1 MPKNLVIVE
10 SPAKART
17 IEKYLG
23 RTYKVMASVG
33 HVKDLP
39 ASSLGVDIENDF
51 TPKYSIIRGKK
62 KVIDELKKVANGAT
76 NIYLAP
82 DPDREGEA
90 IAWHIAEELGK
101 KNKEKIHR
109 VLFNE
114 ITKKGIEDG
123 IKNTGPINENRTN
136 AQQARRILDR
146 LVGYLVSPLLWKSLK
161 YGLSAGR
168 VQSVALRLLVEREEE
183 IEKFKPEE
191 YWLIDVTFEGG
202 QKAQLKARL
211 EKKNGKKYKVANGEE
226 AEQVLSDLKAGQYN
240 VAEVVR
246 KETFERAPLPFITSK
261 LQQEAAR
268 KLNYSAK
275 RTMMLA
281 QRLYEGIELGNEG
294 PVGLITYMRTDS
306 TRVSPDA
313 TSEARSFVEK
323 QYGKEFLAKGTRGGS
338 KGKKNVQDAHEA
350 IRPTSVARTPES
362 VKSVLDNDQYRL
374 YKLIW
379 DRFVS
384 SNMADAVYDQNTINI
399 ENGPYGLKSQGKV
412 LKFPGFQTLY
422 IEGVDEKSEKA
433 QDVIFEVKENDK
445 LKPEKH
451 DSKQMF
457 TQPPAR
463 YSEAT
468 LVKTLEAEGIGRPST
483 YASIIS
489 TIIDRDYA
497 NMVEKRFKPTE
508 LGRVV
513 CSMLIANFDKFFE
526 SKFTAGMEEE
536 LDGIEEGKLTWKGV
550 LRDFYD
556 EFKPVLDKAEKEFS
570 ANLSIGV
577 PCPTCGKDLTIKHGR
592 NGNFVACTAYPDC
605 KFTSNYERLEDGTF
619 KLVPKEEDKPSG
631 IECEKCGKELV
642 FKRTRFGEVLAC
654 PGYPECK
661 NIKNYVKLPDET
673 IKVLSAGEEIG
684 TPCPKCG
691 SGLTIKGGRN
701 GMFIGC
707 TKYPDCD
714 FTGNMEVNDKGEIIP
729 KFDKVDENVK
739 CEKCGKPMTLK
750 KSRRGKFFAC
760 TGYPECKNAKST
772 MVLEDG
778 TITVKE

>member
-39 ASSLGVDIENDF
+39 ASSIGVDVEDNF
-51 TPKYSIIRGKK
+51 KPKYTVIRGKK
-62 KVIDELKKVANGAT
+62 KVIDEIKKVANSAE

-90 IAWHIAEELGK
+90 IGWHIAEELGK
-101 KNKEKIHR
+101 KNKDKISR

-114 ITKKGIEDG
+114 ITKRGIEEG
-123 IKNTGPINENRTN
+123 IKNTGPINENRVN

-146 LVGYLVSPLLWKSLK
+146 LVGYMVSPLLWKPLK

-168 VQSVALRLLVEREEE
+168 VQSVALRLLIAREEE

-191 YWLIDVTFEGG
+191 YWLIDAIFNGG
-202 QKAQLKARL
+202 KNSELKARL
-211 EKKNGKKYKVANGEE
+211 EKKDGKRYKVPNGEE
-226 AEQVLSDLKAGQYN
+226 AEKVLSDLKSGQYN
-240 VAEVVR
+240 VAEVIR
-246 KETFERAPLPFITSK
+246 KEVKERAPLPFITSK

-268 KLNYSAK
+268 KLSFSAK
-275 RTMMLA
+275 KTMMVA
-281 QRLYEGIELGNEG
+281 QKLYEGIELGKEG

-313 TSEARSFVEK
+313 TKEAVDFIS
-323 QYGKEFLAKGTRGGS
+323 KEFGQDYLAKGKKGGA
-338 KGKKNVQDAHEA
+338 KGKNVQDAHEA
-350 IRPTSVARTPES
+350 IRPTSVSRTPDS
-362 VKSVLDNDQYRL
+362 VKNVLDRDQHRL

-379 DRFVS
+379 DRFLA
-384 SNMADAVYDQNTINI
+384 SNMADAIYDQNTINI
-399 ENGPYGLKSQGKV
+399 ANGPYTLKSQGKV
-412 LKFPGFQTLY
+412 LKFPGFRTLY
-422 IEGVDEKSEKA
+422 IEGVDEVGEKD
-433 QDVIFEVKENDK
+433 QDVIFDVKEGEK
-445 LKPEKH
+445 LDAKKH

-468 LVKTLEAEGIGRPST
+468 LVKTLEQEGIGRPST

-489 TIIDRDYA
+489 TLIDRGYSE
-497 NMVEKRFKPTE
+497 MLEKRFKPTE

-513 CSMLIANFDKFFE
+513 CSLLIANFDKFFE
-526 SKFTAGMEEE
+526 TKFTAGMEEE
-536 LDGIEEGKLTWKGV
+536 LDEIEEGKRTWTGV
-550 LRDFYD
+550 LQEFFDK
-556 EFKPVLDKAEKEFS
+556 FKPELDKAEKEFGS
-570 ANLSIGV
+570 NLTLDLD
-577 PCPTCGKDLTIKHGR
+577 CPECKEKLMMKYGR
-592 NGNFVACTAYPDC
+592 NGSFAACSSYPEC
-605 KFTSNYERLEDGTF
+605 KFTSNYERLEDGSF

-631 IECEKCGKELV
+631 IQCEKCERELV
-642 FKRTRFGEVLAC
+642 FKKTRFGDVLAC

-661 NIKNYVKLPDET
+661 NIKNYVKLPGDE
-673 IKVLSAGEEIG
+673 IKILSAGEDIG

-707 TKYPDCD
+707 STYPDCD

-739 CEKCGKPMTLK
+739 CEKCGKQMVLK

>member
-23 RTYKVMASVG
+23 RNFKVLASVG

-39 ASSLGVDIENDF
+39 ASSLGVDVDNGFE
-51 TPKYSIIRGKK
+51 PKYSVIRGKK
-62 KVIDELKKVANGAT
+62 KVIDELKKVANSAE

-101 KNKEKIHR
+101 KNADKIHR

-114 ITKKGIEDG
+114 ITKKGIEEG

-191 YWLIDVTFEGG
+191 YWLIDVTFKGG
-202 QKAQLKARL
+202 QKALLKARL
-211 EKKNGKKYKVANGEE
+211 EKKDGKKYKVPDGDTAKK
-226 AEQVLSDLKAGQYN
+226 VLDDLQKGTYN
-240 VAEVVR
+240 VAEVIR
-246 KETFERAPLPFITSK
+246 KEVFERAPLPFITSK

-268 KLNYSAK
+268 KLSFSAK

-281 QRLYEGIELGNEG
+281 QRLYEGIELGSEG

-313 TSEARSFVEK
+313 TSEARAFVEK
-323 QYGKEFLAKGTRGGS
+323 EFGKQFLASGVKSAKKG
-338 KGKKNVQDAHEA
+338 KNVQDAHEA

-362 VKSVLDNDQYRL
+362 VKRVLDADQYKL

-379 DRFVS
+379 DRFVA

-399 ENGPYGLKSQGKV
+399 ENGSYTLKSQGKV

-422 IEGVDEKSEKA
+422 IEGVDESMEKD
-433 QDVIFEVKENDK
+433 QEVIFEVKEGEK
-445 LKPEKH
+445 LSPEKH

-489 TIIDRDYA
+489 TLIDREYA
-497 NMVEKRFKPTE
+497 QMVEKRFLPTE

-513 CSMLIANFDKFFE
+513 CTLLVANFDRIFE
-526 SKFTAGMEEE
+526 KKFTAGMEEE
-536 LDGIEEGKLTWKGV
+536 LDSIEEGKLTWKGV
-550 LRDFYD
+550 LQEFYD
-556 EFKPVLDKAEKEFS
+556 NFKPELDKAEKEFS
-570 ANLSIGV
+570 SNLKIDMK
-577 PCPTCGKDLTIKHGR
+577 CPICSKDLTIKYGR

-605 KFTSNYERLEDGTF
+605 KFTSNYERLEDGSF

-642 FKRTRFGEVLAC
+642 FKKTRFGEVLAC

-661 NIKNYVKLPDET
+661 NIKNYVKLPDGE
-673 IKVLSAGEEIG
+673 IKILAAGEEIG

-691 SGLTIKGGRN
+691 GGLTIKGGRN

-707 TKYPDCD
+707 KNYPDCD
-714 FTGNMEVNDKGEIIP
+714 FTGNMEVNEKGDIIP
-729 KFDKVDENVK
+729 KYDKVDENVK
-739 CEKCGKPMTLK
+739 CEKCGKKMTLK

-760 TGYPECKNAKST
+760 SGYPECKNTKST
-772 MVLEDG
+772 IVLEDG
-778 TITVKE
+778 TISAKE

>member
-23 RTYKVMASVG
+23 RNFKVLASVG

-39 ASSLGVDIENDF
+39 ASSLGVDIDNGFE
-51 TPKYSIIRGKK
+51 PKYSVIRGKK
-62 KVIDELKKVANGAT
+62 KVIDELKKAATGAD

-114 ITKKGIEDG
+114 ITKKGIEEG

-146 LVGYLVSPLLWKSLK
+146 LVGYLVSPLLWKALK

-211 EKKNGKKYKVANGEE
+211 EKKNGKKFKVKNGEE
-226 AEQVLSDLKAGQYN
+226 AEKVLSELKAGEYN

-246 KETFERAPLPFITSK
+246 KEVYERAPLPFITSK

-268 KLNYSAK
+268 KLSFSAK

-281 QRLYEGIELGNEG
+281 QRLYEGIELGSEG

-313 TSEARSFVEK
+313 TEEAKGFIKK
-323 QYGKEFLAKGTRGGS
+323 QYGENFLAKGVKASG
-338 KGKKNVQDAHEA
+338 KKKNVQDAHEA
-350 IRPTSVARTPES
+350 IRPTSVNRTPES
-362 VKSVLDNDQYRL
+362 VKNVLDNDQYKL

-379 DRFVS
+379 DRFVA

-422 IEGVDEKSEKA
+422 IEGRDENGEKD
-433 QDVIFEVKENDK
+433 QEFIFEVKEGEK
-445 LKPEKH
+445 LSPEKH

-489 TIIDRDYA
+489 TLIDREYA
-497 NMVEKRFKPTE
+497 LMQEKRFHPTE

-513 CSMLIANFDKFFE
+513 CKLLVANFAMIFE
-526 SKFTAGMEEE
+526 TKFTAGMEEE

-550 LRDFYD
+550 LDDFYTKFRP
-556 EFKPVLDKAEKEFS
+556 ELEQAEKKFN
-570 ANLSIGV
+570 ADLKIDMN
-577 PCPTCGKDLTIKHGR
+577 CPECGKELTIKHGR
-592 NGNFVACTAYPDC
+592 NGNFVACTSYPEC
-605 KFTSNYERLEDGTF
+605 KFTSNYERLEDGSF
-619 KLVPKEEDKPSG
+619 KLVPKEEAKPSG
-631 IECEKCGKELV
+631 IECEKCGKEMV
-642 FKRTRFGEVLAC
+642 FKQTRFGEVLAC

-661 NIKNYVKLPDET
+661 NLKNYVKLPDGT
-673 IKVLSAGEEIG
+673 LKILAAGEEIG

-714 FTGNMEVNDKGEIIP
+714 FTANMQVNEDGEIIP
-729 KFDKVDENVK
+729 KYDKVDENVK
-739 CEKCGKPMTLK
+739 CEKCGKKMVLK

-760 TGYPECKNAKST
+760 TGYPDCKNAKST
-772 MVLEDG
+772 VVLEDG
-778 TITVKE
+778 TISVKQ

>member
-39 ASSLGVDIENDF
+39 ASSLGVDIENNF
-51 TPKYSIIRGKK
+51 EPKYSIIRGKK
-62 KVIDELKKVANGAT
+62 KVIDELKKVANSAT

-90 IAWHIAEELGK
+90 IAWHIAEEMGK
-101 KNKEKIHR
+101 KNKDKIHR

-114 ITKKGIEDG
+114 ITKKGVEDG
-123 IKNTGPINENRTN
+123 IKNKGIINENRTN

-146 LVGYLVSPLLWKSLK
+146 LVGYLVSPLLWKALK

-191 YWLIDVTFEGG
+191 YWLIDAIFDGG
-202 QKAQLKARL
+202 KKAALKARL
-211 EKKNGKKYKVANGEE
+211 EKKDGKKYKVKTGEE
-226 AEQVLSDLKAGQYN
+226 AEQVLSALKACDYN
-240 VAEVVR
+240 VAEVIR
-246 KETFERAPLPFITSK
+246 KETYERAPLPFITSK

-268 KLNYSAK
+268 KLSFSAK

-281 QRLYEGIELGNEG
+281 QRLYEGVELGNEG

-313 TSEARSFVEK
+313 VAEAKDYITK
-323 QYGKEFLAKGTRGGS
+323 QYGENYLTKGRKTAT
-338 KGKKNVQDAHEA
+338 KKKNVQDAHEA
-350 IRPTSVARTPES
+350 IRPTSVSITPDS
-362 VKSVLDNDQYRL
+362 VKNILDADQYKL

-379 DRFVS
+379 DRFVA
-384 SNMADAVYDQNTINI
+384 SNMSDAVYDLNTINI
-399 ENGPYGLKSQGKV
+399 ANGPYSLKSQGKV

-422 IEGVDEKSEKA
+422 IEGKDENGEKDQEVIFDVKEGEKLKA
-433 QDVIFEVKENDK
+433 QKE
-445 LKPEKH
+445 E
-451 DSKQMF
+451 SKQMF

-468 LVKTLEAEGIGRPST
+468 LVKTLESEGIGRPST
-483 YASIIS
+483 YAAIIS
-489 TIIDRDYA
+489 TLIDRTYA
-497 NMVEKRFKPTE
+497 SMEEKRFKPTE

-513 CSMLIANFDKFFE
+513 CSLLVANFDRIFDP
-526 SKFTAGMEEE
+526 KFTAGMEEE
-536 LDGIEEGKLTWKGV
+536 LDGIEDGTLTWKGV
-550 LRDFYD
+550 LADFY
-556 EFKPVLDKAEKEFS
+556 EKFKPDLEKAEKQFS
-570 ANLSIGV
+570 ANLTV
-577 PCPTCGKDLTIKHGR
+577 DVKCPTCGKDLTIKHGR
-592 NGNFVACTAYPDC
+592 NGNFVACTSYPEC
-605 KFTSNYERLEDGTF
+605 KFTSNYERLEDGSF

-714 FTGNMEVNDKGEIIP
+714 FTGNMEVNEKGDIIP

-739 CEKCGKPMTLK
+739 CENCGKPMTLK

-760 TGYPECKNAKST
+760 TGYPECKTAKST
-772 MVLEDG
+772 IVLEDG

>member
-23 RTYKVMASVG
+23 RNFKVLASVG

-39 ASSLGVDIENDF
+39 SNNLGVDIENDF
-51 TPKYSIIRGKK
+51 EPKYSVIRGKK
-62 KVIDELKKVANGAT
+62 KVIDELKKYANDAE

-101 KNKEKIHR
+101 KNKSKIYR

-123 IKNTGPINENRTN
+123 IKHTGPINENRTN

-146 LVGYLVSPLLWKSLK
+146 LVGYLVSPLLWKALK

-191 YWLIDVTFEGG
+191 YWLIDVTFDGG
-202 QKAQLKARL
+202 QQASLKARL
-211 EKKNGKKYKVANGEE
+211 EKKDGKKYKVTNGQE
-226 AEQVLSDLKAGQYN
+226 AEQVLSALKAGEYK

-246 KETFERAPLPFITSK
+246 KEVFERAPLPFITSK

-268 KLNYSAK
+268 KLSFSAK
-275 RTMMLA
+275 KTMMLA
-281 QRLYEGIELGNEG
+281 QRLYEGVELGNEG

-306 TRVSPDA
+306 TRVSPEA
-313 TSEARSFVEK
+313 AGEARDFIKK
-323 QYGKEFLAKGTRGGS
+323 QYGDAYLSKGT
-338 KGKKNVQDAHEA
+338 KTAAKKKNVQDAHEA
-350 IRPTSVARTPES
+350 IRPTSVMRTPDS
-362 VKSVLDNDQYRL
+362 VKRVLDNDQYRL

-379 DRFVS
+379 DRFVA
-384 SNMADAVYDQNTINI
+384 SNMSDAVYDQNTINI

-422 IEGVDEKSEKA
+422 IEGVDDNGEKDQE
-433 QDVIFEVKENDK
+433 VIFEVKEGEK
-445 LKPEKH
+445 LKAEKH

-489 TIIDRDYA
+489 TLTDREYA
-497 NMVEKRFKPTE
+497 QMVEKRFHPTE

-513 CSMLIANFDKFFE
+513 CSLLIANFDRIFE
-526 SKFTAGMEEE
+526 TKFTAGMEEE
-536 LDGIEEGKLTWKGV
+536 LDGIEEGNLTWKGV
-550 LRDFYD
+550 LREFYD
-556 EFKPVLDKAEKEFS
+556 KFKPELEMAEKKFS
-570 ANLSIGV
+570 ANLTIDLK
-577 PCPTCGKDLTIKHGR
+577 CPECSKDLTIKHGR
-592 NGNFVACTAYPDC
+592 NGNFAACSGYPEC
-605 KFTSNYERLEDGTF
+605 KFTSNYERLEDGSF
-619 KLVPKEEDKPSG
+619 KLVPKEQDKPSG

-661 NIKNYVKLPDET
+661 NIKNYVKLPDGT
-673 IKVLSAGEEIG
+673 IKILSAGEDIG
-684 TPCPKCG
+684 TPCPKCQG
-691 SGLTIKGGRN
+691 GLTIKSGKN

-707 TKYPDCD
+707 LNYPKCD
-714 FTGNMEVNDKGEIIP
+714 FTGNMQVNEQGQIIP
-729 KFDKVDENVK
+729 VFDKVDENVT
-739 CEKCGKPMTLK
+739 CEKCGKKMVLK
-750 KSRRGKFFAC
+750 KSKRGKFFAC
-760 TGYPECKNAKST
+760 TGYPDCKNAKST
-772 MVLEDG
+772 VVLEDG
-778 TITVKE
+778 TISVKQ

>member
-23 RTYKVMASVG
+23 KDFKVLASVG

-39 ASSLGVDIENDF
+39 SSSLGVDIDNNFE
-51 TPKYSIIRGKK
+51 PKYSIIRGKK
-62 KVIDELKKVANGAT
+62 KIIDELKKVANSAT

-114 ITKKGIEDG
+114 ITKKGITDG

-168 VQSVALRLLVEREEE
+168 VQSVALRLLVEREED

-191 YWLIDVTFEGG
+191 YWLIDVIFEGG

-211 EKKNGKKYKVANGEE
+211 EKKNGKKFKIENGET
-226 AEQVLSDLKAGQYN
+226 AEKVLSELKSGSYK

-246 KETFERAPLPFITSK
+246 KEVYERAALPFITSK

-268 KLNYSAK
+268 KLSFTAK
-275 RTMMLA
+275 RTMMVA
-281 QRLYEGIELGNEG
+281 QRLYEGIELGKEG

-306 TRVSPDA
+306 SRVSPDA
-313 TSEARSFVEK
+313 TKEARDFIKK
-323 QYGKEFLAKGTRGGS
+323 QYGEAYLS
-338 KGKKNVQDAHEA
+338 KGQKTAAKNKNIQDAHEA
-350 IRPTSVARTPES
+350 IRPTSVMRTPDV
-362 VKSVLDNDQYRL
+362 VKDVLDNDQYRL

-379 DRFVS
+379 DRFVA
-384 SNMADAVYDQNTINI
+384 SNMSDAVYDQNTINI

-422 IEGVDEKSEKA
+422 IEGKDDNGEKDQEF
-433 QDVIFEVKENDK
+433 IFEVKDGEN

-451 DSKQMF
+451 ESKQMF

-489 TIIDRDYA
+489 TLMDRDYA
-497 NMVEKRFKPTE
+497 DLVEKRFKPTE

-513 CSMLIANFDKFFE
+513 CTLLIANFDRIFE
-526 SKFTAGMEEE
+526 KKFTAGMEEE
-536 LDGIEEGKLTWKGV
+536 LDGIEEGRLTWKGV
-550 LRDFYD
+550 LGDFYSK
-556 EFKPVLDKAEKEFS
+556 FKPELEQAEKKFN
-570 ANLSIGV
+570 ADLKIDMK
-577 PCPTCGKDLTIKHGR
+577 CPLCSKDLTIKHGR
-592 NGNFVACTAYPDC
+592 NGNFIACTAYPDC

-661 NIKNYVKLPDET
+661 NIKNYVKLPDGE
-673 IKVLSAGEEIG
+673 IKILAAGEEIG
-684 TPCPKCG
+684 TPCPKCE

-707 TKYPDCD
+707 KGYPECD
-714 FTGNMEVNDKGEIIP
+714 FTANMEVNETGQIIP
-729 KFDKVDENVK
+729 KYDKVDENVK
-739 CEKCGKPMTLK
+739 CEKCGKPMKLK

-778 TITVKE
+778 TISVKQ

>member
-23 RTYKVMASVG
+23 RNFKVLASVG

-39 ASSLGVDIENDF
+39 ASSLGVDLDNDF
-51 TPKYSIIRGKK
+51 EPKYSIIRGKK
-62 KVIDELKKVANGAT
+62 KIIDELKKVANSAE

-101 KNKEKIHR
+101 KNKGKIYR

-191 YWLIDVTFEGG
+191 YWLIDVTFKGG
-202 QKAQLKARL
+202 QKALLKARL
-211 EKKNGKKYKVANGEE
+211 EKKNGKKYRVPNGEE
-226 AEQVLSDLKAGQYN
+226 AEAVLAALKAGSYN
-240 VAEVVR
+240 VNEVIR
-246 KETFERAPLPFITSK
+246 KEVFERAPLPFITSK

-268 KLNYSAK
+268 KLSFSAK

-281 QRLYEGIELGNEG
+281 QRLYEGIELGSEG

-313 TSEARSFVEK
+313 TNEARGYIEK
-323 QYGKEFLAKGTRGGS
+323 QYGKEFLSKGVKGGS
-338 KGKKNVQDAHEA
+338 KKKNVQDAHEA
-350 IRPTSVARTPES
+350 IRPTSVAITPES
-362 VKSVLDNDQYRL
+362 VKKILDTDQYKL

-384 SNMADAVYDQNTINI
+384 SNMADAVYDQNTIHI
-399 ENGPYGLKSQGKV
+399 ANGPYLLKSQGKV
-412 LKFPGFQTLY
+412 MKFPGFQTLY
-422 IEGVDEKSEKA
+422 IEGVDESKEKD
-433 QDVIFEVKENDK
+433 QEVIFDVKEGETLN
-445 LKPEKH
+445 PEKH

-489 TIIDRDYA
+489 TLIDREYA
-497 NMVEKRFKPTE
+497 NMEEKRFKPTE

-513 CSMLIANFDKFFE
+513 CSLLIANFDRIFE
-526 SKFTAGMEEE
+526 PKFTAGMEED
-536 LDGIEEGKLTWKGV
+536 LDSVEAGELTWKGV
-550 LRDFYD
+550 LRDFYAK
-556 EFKPVLDKAEKEFS
+556 FKPELEKAEKQFS
-570 ANLSIGV
+570 ANLKIEMK
-577 PCPTCGKDLTIKHGR
+577 CPVCEKDLTIKYGR
-592 NGNFVACTAYPDC
+592 NGNFVACTSYPEC
-605 KFTSNYERLEDGTF
+605 KFTSNYERLEDGSF

-642 FKRTRFGEVLAC
+642 FKKTRFGEVLAC

-661 NIKNYVKLPDET
+661 NIKNYVTLPDGE
-673 IKVLSAGEEIG
+673 IKILAAGEEIG
-684 TPCPKCG
+684 TPCPKCEA
-691 SGLTIKGGRN
+691 GLTIKGGRN

-707 TKYPDCD
+707 KNYPDCD
-714 FTGNMEVNDKGEIIP
+714 FTANMEVNEQGDIIP
-729 KFDKVDENVK
+729 KYDKVDENVK
-739 CEKCGKPMTLK
+739 CEKCGKPMVLK

-772 MVLEDG
+772 IVLEDG
-778 TITVKE
+778 TISVKE

>member
-23 RTYKVMASVG
+23 RNFKVMASVG

-39 ASSLGVDIENDF
+39 SNSLGVDLENDF
-51 TPKYSIIRGKK
+51 EPKYTVIRGKK
-62 KVIDELKKVANGAT
+62 KVIDELKKIANTAE

-114 ITKKGIEDG
+114 ITKKGIEEG

-191 YWLIDVTFEGG
+191 YWLIDVTFDGG
-202 QKAQLKARL
+202 KKALLKARL
-211 EKKNGKKYKVANGEE
+211 EKKNGKKYKVEDGET
-226 AEQVLSDLKAGQYN
+226 AEKVLAELKSGKYL
-240 VAEVVR
+240 VSEVIR
-246 KETFERAPLPFITSK
+246 KEVKERAPLPFITSK

-268 KLNYSAK
+268 KLSYSAK
-275 RTMMLA
+275 RTMMVA
-281 QRLYEGIELGNEG
+281 QRLYEGIELGSEG

-313 TSEARSFVEK
+313 AKEAQDFVVKE
-323 QYGKEFLAKGTRGGS
+323 YGKEYLS
-338 KGKKNVQDAHEA
+338 KGFKAVAKKKNVQDAHEA
-350 IRPTSVARTPES
+350 IRPTSVHRTPES
-362 VKSVLDNDQYRL
+362 VKNILDADQYKL

-379 DRFVS
+379 DRFVA
-384 SNMADAVYDQNTINI
+384 SNMADALYDQNTINI

-412 LKFPGFQTLY
+412 LKFAGFRTLY
-422 IEGVDEKSEKA
+422 IEGTDENSEKD
-433 QDVIFEVKENDK
+433 QDVIFDVKEGET
-445 LKPEKH
+445 LKAEKH
-451 DSKQMF
+451 ESKQMF

-468 LVKTLEAEGIGRPST
+468 LVKTLESEGIGRPST
-483 YASIIS
+483 YATIIS
-489 TIIDRDYA
+489 TLLDREYA
-497 NMVEKRFKPTE
+497 QLVEKRFRPTE

-513 CSMLIANFDKFFE
+513 CSLLVANFDKFFE
-526 SKFTAGMEEE
+526 PKFTAGMEEE
-536 LDGIEEGKLTWKGV
+536 LDGIEEGSLTWKGV
-550 LRDFYD
+550 LGDFFGK
-556 EFKPVLDKAEKEFS
+556 FKPELDKAEKQFS
-570 ANLSIGV
+570 VDLKIDMK
-577 PCPTCGKDLTIKHGR
+577 CPICSKDLTIKYGR
-592 NGNFVACTAYPDC
+592 NGSFIACTSYPEC
-605 KFTSNYERLEDGTF
+605 KFTSNYERLEDGSF

-631 IECEKCGKELV
+631 EICEKCGKELV
-642 FKRTRFGEVLAC
+642 FKKTRFGEVLAC
-654 PGYPECK
+654 PGYPDCK
-661 NIKNYVKLPDET
+661 NIKNYVKMPDDS
-673 IKVLSAGEEIG
+673 IKILAAGEEIG
-684 TPCPKCG
+684 TPCPKCEG
-691 SGLTIKGGRN
+691 GLTIKGGRN

-707 TKYPDCD
+707 KNYPKCD
-714 FTGNMEVNDKGEIIP
+714 FTANMQIDEQGNIIP
-729 KFDKVDENVK
+729 KYDKVDENVK
-739 CEKCGKPMTLK
+739 CEKCGKPMALK

-760 TGYPECKNAKST
+760 TGYPECKSTKST
-772 MVLEDG
+772 IVLEDG
-778 TITVKE
+778 TISAKE